1 MPIRLDPPSGIKS
14 TSVQKWTDID
24 KTPEAERPKAGDA
37 ITFVP
42 PSSAAS
48 KKPKPGVKILSVH
61 PDYAVGLGLVR
72 MELVERVHGL
82 PAFGTVP
89 DVSGAEEKG
98 SLVVGSAKIGDDVA
112 ASWRVS
118 AGRGRGWYSPEEE
131 LANQ

>member
-1 MPIRLDPPSGIKS
+1 L
-14 TSVQKWTDID
+14 QKWTDID
-24 KTPEAERPKAGDA
+24 QTLEAERPQAGDA

-48 KKPKPGVKILSVH
+48 KKPKPGVKVLSVH

-82 PAFGTVP
+82 PAFGIVP
-89 DVSGAEEKG
+89 DDSGTEEKG
-98 SLVVGSAKIGDDVA
+98 SLVVGNAKIGDDVD
-112 ASWRVS
+112 ASWRVF

>member
-1 MPIRLDPPSGIKS
+1 
-14 TSVQKWTDID
+14 VQKWTDID
-24 KTPEAERPKAGDA
+24 KTPEAERPRAGDA

-98 SLVVGSAKIGDDVA
+98 SLVVGNAKIGDDVT
-112 ASWRVS
+112 ASWRVF